1 MDLYGC
7 KRPLAHSYRDLRPK
21 CRRTLHS
28 YALLR
33 VVSHSFVC
41 ETPLLAEPAASTQSI
56 ARSTAGPVAMSTQ
69 VLSPGLASHVS
80 QGTHDKL
87 PSVSSAGRPAVQQWE
102 RGGRVDP
109 SEPLLPAEQ
118 RLLDALHAQAPC
130 NLIDLD
136 SKPTARDM
144 VQWDDPD
151 RKLRAEFLRRLLL
164 RLHPDAKPKI
174 LALRGGH
181 ITGILDLT
189 GTTIDPSVVFS
200 YSRIDNAQFNGA
212 RFTEDA
218 DFTGVTFIGDAG
230 FDGTRFT
237 RDTRFTRATF
247 TGDTRFGGATFTGY
261 ARFGGARFTKDAGFT
276 GAAFTK
282 DAMFYLATFTGEAR
296 FGGARFT
303 GYAGFGGT
311 RFTGDAKF
319 TGATF
324 TGNAG
329 FAFVTFTGE
338 AGFGGATFT
347 KDAGF
352 DEATF
357 TKEARFDG
365 ATFTGNARFY
375 GACAASLSFSG
386 ADFHRSDLGP
396 IFGGTVDLGRATFQT
411 RLRLIVLCSKISLSD
426 TQLRSGGHLQIHAA
440 DIAAD
445 GTEFLGRTILTDPD
459 PTAFT
464 KALNEDRRDRIRK
477 LGVFAVGPAVVTSLS
492 TANVGDLVLSSVAL
506 DRCRFVGAHGLDKL
520 RIDASCRLASAPGWR
535 RWRPWRFTRRR
546 VIAEEGDW
554 RRRYATWNRLPG
566 SKQLAPLP
574 AAEIAGI
581 YRDLRKGLEDIK
593 NEPGAADFYY
603 GEMEMRRIGH
613 REKPDRPAGTPR
625 AERWLLHAYWA
636 VSGYGLRAWRAF
648 TAVAVLILAA
658 ALVFWTIGI
667 VPPNGTT
674 TKADSVDLAT
684 GTINYPQE
692 QPTVDGFCDAL
703 EFAGR
708 NSIALLRNPGPVPEL
723 TLVGTVTD
731 VLLRLLTP
739 VLLGFGLLALRGRTK
754 R

>member
-1 MDLYGC
+1 
-7 KRPLAHSYRDLRPK
+7 
-21 CRRTLHS
+21 
-28 YALLR
+28 
-33 VVSHSFVC
+33 
-41 ETPLLAEPAASTQSI
+41 
-56 ARSTAGPVAMSTQ
+56 MSTQ

>member
-1 MDLYGC
+1 M
-7 KRPLAHSYRDLRPK
+7 
-21 CRRTLHS
+21 
-28 YALLR
+28 
-33 VVSHSFVC
+33 
-41 ETPLLAEPAASTQSI
+41 
-56 ARSTAGPVAMSTQ
+56 
-69 VLSPGLASHVS
+69 
-80 QGTHDKL
+80 
-87 PSVSSAGRPAVQQWE
+87 
-102 RGGRVDP
+102 DP

>member
-1 MDLYGC
+1 M
-7 KRPLAHSYRDLRPK
+7 
-21 CRRTLHS
+21 
-28 YALLR
+28 
-33 VVSHSFVC
+33 
-41 ETPLLAEPAASTQSI
+41 
-56 ARSTAGPVAMSTQ
+56 
-69 VLSPGLASHVS
+69 
-80 QGTHDKL
+80 
-87 PSVSSAGRPAVQQWE
+87 
-102 RGGRVDP
+102 DP

-247 TGDTRFGGATFTGY
+247 TGDTRFGGATFTGDTRFDEAAFTKDAKFTGATFTGDTRFGGATFTGY

-338 AGFGGATFT
+338 AGFGGATFTKDAGFDEATFTKEARFHGATFT